1 MMDTK
6 HVDLLEEDKP
16 IANQKFVC
24 ISFVSPEKIIQHK
37 DSFFFQEFLKTWELS
52 KSLEKFNQFM
62 NFLSF
67 KYDLDFQKL
76 TDDLTEFCKEEQP
89 KLVNSSVSDEFKSYL
104 DKNED
109 NLENLFNEQNSFQT
123 STRGIKIRGVFPT
136 QGEAELRAKL
146 LREIDPNFDVYVG
159 PVGLWMPWE
168 PDAYKT
174 GRVEYLETELN
185 ELMSKKKENEE
196 KAKDYFEQRV
206 KDAKKKAIQE
216 NIDLAKKTGN
226 KLTQNVTEDGKLI
239 GVNETN
245 TQENIL
251 QSKETVT
258 SSDVR
263 QQLFEGENIVMPKKK
278 N

>member
-1 MMDTK
+1 MMDIK
-6 HVDLLEEDKP
+6 QVDLLEEDKP

-123 STRGIKIRGVFPT
+123 STRGIKIRGVFPS